1 MDEEWGGSLG
11 RLPTP
16 IPDFGH
22 MGRSPG
28 CLAPQGEDDGREGG
42 GASYEVGGVGWGGKR
57 AVGPKSQE

>member
-28 CLAPQGEDDGREGG
+28 CLAAQGEDDGREGG
-42 GASYEVGGVGWGGKR
+42 GASYEVGGVG
-57 AVGPKSQE
+57 